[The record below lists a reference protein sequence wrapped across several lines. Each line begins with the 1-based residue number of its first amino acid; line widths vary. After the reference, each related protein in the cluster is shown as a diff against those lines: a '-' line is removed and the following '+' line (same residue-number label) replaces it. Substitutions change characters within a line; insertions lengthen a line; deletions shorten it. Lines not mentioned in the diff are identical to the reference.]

1 MQQFIEKY
9 REEIL
14 GSLSGFD
21 RLVFRAAPRRLQQ
34 SYWDASRQIRVAKGM
49 QEYLWQNQIHF
60 KDFGAHVRY
69 ISSRV
74 KEQFLKP
81 FEEQKLP
88 IVFLRDPNVDKDR
101 MARELAARNGIESGL
116 VCALSVMEPSPTFEY
131 IQSKIAVRLRPCH
144 MFYQYQ
150 KHPQLGWMYARVQSW
165 FPFNLQVGM
174 NGREWLARQM
184 DLHGLQYVQRDNCF
198 AWIEDYRK
206 AQELLEA
213 QLETNWTELLS
224 GFARQLNPLHPE
236 IFQRFPTENYWT
248 CYQCEWATDV
258 VFRRAEFFKRLMKL
272 LVAHGMLSFSST
284 DVLRYFGKRV
294 TKAGEIPQ
302 RFNGELQTNLKQYR
316 EGERVKFR
324 LQGNS
329 GKFYDKAYTELGS
342 VLRAAETTINNV
354 AVFQSYRAKQGGP
367 SDELKWRQ
375 MRKGVADL
383 HSRAGVS
390 QRANDRIRN
399 ALASVDDSRRLE
411 ERIADLQQPT
421 HWNKRRVRALRP
433 LADDRP
439 LLEAVNRGDF
449 LITGF
454 RNRDL
459 QAILYP
465 EPADSPREK
474 RRRSAAISRQLRML
488 RAHKIIHKKGK
499 TRAYQVAPEARTT
512 LVAILTAARTS
523 LHQINELQTA
533 AA

>member
-34 SYWDASRQIRVAKGM
+34 SYWDVNRQIRVAQGM
-49 QEYLWQNQIHF
+49 EEYLWQNHIHF
-60 KDFGAHVRY
+60 KDYGAHVQQVSR
-69 ISSRV
+69 RV

-81 FEEQKLP
+81 FEERKLP
-88 IVFLRDPNVDKDR
+88 IVFLRDPSVDKDR
-101 MARELAARNGIESGL
+101 MARELAAQNRIESGL

-131 IQSKIAVRLRPCH
+131 IKSKIAVRVRPCH
-144 MFYQYQ
+144 VFYQYQ
-150 KHPQLGWMYARVQSW
+150 KHPQVGWMYARVQSW

-184 DLHGLQYVQRDNCF
+184 DQHGLQYAQRDNCF
-198 AWIEDYRK
+198 AWIEDYGK
-206 AQELLEA
+206 AQELLEE
-213 QLETNWTELLS
+213 QLETNWPELLS
-224 GFARQLNPLHPE
+224 GFARQLNPLHEE

-258 VFRRAEFFKRLMKL
+258 VFRRAEFLKRLMRV
-272 LVAHGMLSFSST
+272 LVPHGMLSFSST

-294 TKAGEIPQ
+294 TKAGEIPE

-329 GKFYDKAYTELGS
+329 AKFYDKAYTELGS

-367 SDELKWRQ
+367 SDQLKWRP

-383 HSRAGVS
+383 HSRAEVS
-390 QRANDRIRN
+390 QRVNNRLMN
-399 ALASVDDSRRLE
+399 AFASLDDSRRLE
-411 ERIADLQQPT
+411 ELMADLQQPT
-421 HWNKRRVRALRP
+421 YWNKRRVRALRP
-433 LADDRP
+433 FADDHP
-439 LLEAVNRGDF
+439 LLAVINRGDF
-449 LITGF
+449 LINGF

-459 QAILYP
+459 QALLYQ
-465 EPADSPREK
+465 EPTDSPTEK
-474 RRRSAAISRQLRML
+474 RRRSAAISRKLRML
-488 RAHKIIHKKGK
+488 RAHKIIHKKGS
-499 TRAYQVAPEARTT
+499 TRAYQVAPEARTI

-523 LHQINELQTA
+523 LHQINELQKA